1 MRICPRCNQRTSVW
15 SAGFGSGLCKP
26 CREARAAELA
36 RRAEDWA
43 RANPDRARR
52 HQVCKF
58 LYAVAVCIGVIC
70 LQFPLFGTSRLGMAM
85 AVAFVVLV
93 VLSVPV
99 LLIYGLFFEE
109 S

>member
-1 MRICPRCNQRTSVW
+1 LGAGEPRPCK
-15 SAGFGSGLCKP
+15 APSGV
-26 CREARAAELA
+26 
-36 RRAEDWA
+36 
-43 RANPDRARR
+43 
-52 HQVCKF
+52 Q
-58 LYAVAVCIGVIC
+58 I
-70 LQFPLFGTSRLGMAM
+70 PLFGTSRLGMAM